1 VPLTA
6 AQAALLEAARER
18 GTPTDFRVPVR
29 GGTANA
35 LRALTRRGLIDQAGA
50 ITPDGADALMR
61 YRLREELLPGE

>member
-6 AQAALLEAARER
+6 AQAALLEAAQER
-18 GTPTDFRVPVR
+18 GAPTDFRVPVR

-50 ITPDGADALMR
+50 ITPEGSDALLR
-61 YRLREELLPGE
+61 YQLREDLMPGE